1 VYNGPACGP
10 FNEEKKLSWRI
21 LIADGLEEDGLAI
34 MRARA
39 EVVELSD
46 LDGLAEFDALV
57 VRGRTRV
64 TADAIGSAAP
74 RLRVIGRAGVGVDNI
89 DLQAARQNDVVVV
102 NAPLA
107 ATTAVAEHSLALML
121 SLARRIPEA
130 DRTMRQGEWRKRD
143 FEGVELTGK
152 TLGIIGVG
160 RIGQALASR
169 AAALGMRPIGFDP
182 LLSADEIRRRG
193 VQPVALAELLQ
204 SSDFVS
210 LHVPLT
216 EDTRLMIGPGELE
229 LARRGAYLI
238 CAARGGVVDEA
249 ALLAALESGR
259 LAGAALDVFEH
270 EPPGSIPLIVHPN
283 LISTPHIGAQTVEAQ
298 TRAAHDIAEEVLAA
312 LGGSPLR
319 WRVV

>member
-1 VYNGPACGP
+1 LP
-10 FNEEKKLSWRI
+10 WRI
-21 LIADGLEEDGLAI
+21 LITDSLEQEGISI

-39 EVVELSD
+39 EVVEQTDLS
-46 LDGLAEFDALV
+46 GLAEFDALV

-64 TADAIGSAAP
+64 TAEAMQLAVP

-89 DLQAARQNDVVVV
+89 DLEAARRHAIIVV
-102 NAPLA
+102 NAPHA

-121 SLARRIPEA
+121 GLARQIPRA
-130 DRTMRQGEWRKRD
+130 DRSMRKGEWRKKD
-143 FEGVELTGK
+143 FQGIELSGK
-152 TLGIIGVG
+152 TLGIVGVG
-160 RIGQALASR
+160 RIGEALAAR
-169 AAALGMRPIGFDP
+169 ASALGMHSIGYDP
-182 LLSADEIRRRG
+182 LLSAEEIRRKG
-193 VQPVALAELLQ
+193 VAPSAFEDLLR

-216 EDTRLMIGPGELE
+216 EDTRGMIGPDEFAIMRPGSC
-229 LARRGAYLI
+229 LI

-249 ALLAALESGR
+249 ALLEALDTGR
-259 LAGAALDVFEH
+259 LAGAALDVFEN
-270 EPPGSIPLIVHPN
+270 EPPGASPLIRHPN

-298 TRAAHDIAEEVLAA
+298 TRAAGDIAEEVLAA

>member
-1 VYNGPACGP
+1 LP
-10 FNEEKKLSWRI
+10 WRI
-21 LIADGLEEDGLAI
+21 LVADKLGEEGLAI
-34 MRARA
+34 MRAQA
-39 EVVELSD
+39 EVVERSG
-46 LDGLAEFDALV
+46 LDGLADFDALV

-64 TADAIGSAAP
+64 TAEAIQSARP
-74 RLRVIGRAGVGVDNI
+74 RLGVIGRAGVGVDNI
-89 DLQAARQNDVVVV
+89 DLQAARRCDVIVV

-121 SLARRIPEA
+121 SLARRIPQA
-130 DRTMRQGEWRKRD
+130 DGSLRQGEWRKKD
-143 FEGVELTGK
+143 FEGIELDGK

-169 AAALGMRPIGFDP
+169 ASALGMRLIGFDP
-182 LLSADEIRRRG
+182 LLPPEEIRRRG
-193 VQPVALAELLQ
+193 VTPVAFEELLR
-204 SSDFVS
+204 SSDFIS

-216 EDTRLMIGPGELE
+216 EDTRNMMRPGS
-229 LARRGAYLI
+229 RLI
-238 CAARGGVVDEA
+238 CAARGGVVDEN
-249 ALLAALESGR
+249 ALLSALDSGR

-270 EPPGSIPLIVHPN
+270 EPPGATPLIQHRS

-298 TRAAHDIAEEVLAA
+298 TRAACDIAEEVLSA